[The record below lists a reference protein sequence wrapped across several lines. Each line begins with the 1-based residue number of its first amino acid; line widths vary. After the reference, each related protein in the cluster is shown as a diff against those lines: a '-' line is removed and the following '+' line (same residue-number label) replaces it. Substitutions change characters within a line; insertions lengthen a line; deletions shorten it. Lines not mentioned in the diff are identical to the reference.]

1 MRKAFL
7 KSARDTLVDMKKQ
20 LLAEIQQDLK
30 QGREASKDEG
40 MDTYDLASEARDRE
54 INFILTDR
62 DRGKLQ
68 AIEDAL
74 ERIDDGSYGMCES
87 CEAEIAEGRL
97 VAMPFTRPSRTGRAT
112 TTAPIGASAP
122 PTSTKKATERPLF
135 GPAHAARGHPRMPAM
150 RAACATRSDR
160 TSAPPS
166 IGAASR
172 LSTRPPRA
180 R

>member
-1 MRKAFL
+1 MRKVFL
-7 KSARDTLVDMKKQ
+7 KSARETLLEMKKQ

-74 ERIDDGSYGMCES
+74 ERIEEGSYGICES

-97 VAMPFTRPSRTGRAT
+97 QAMPFTRLCVQCQADREIEAKQNRRGEDDRAY
-112 TTAPIGASAP
+112 
-122 PTSTKKATERPLF
+122 R
-135 GPAHAARGHPRMPAM
+135 
-150 RAACATRSDR
+150 
-160 TSAPPS
+160 
-166 IGAASR
+166 R
-172 LSTRPPRA
+172 LSATDLDEDTH
-180 R
+180 

>member
-1 MRKAFL
+1 MRKTFL
-7 KSARDTLVDMKKQ
+7 KTARETLLEMKKQ

-74 ERIDDGSYGMCES
+74 ERIEEGTYGMCET

-97 VAMPFTRPSRTGRAT
+97 QAMPFTRLCVQCQADREIEAKQNRRGDDDRAYRRL
-112 TTAPIGASAP
+112 GA
-122 PTSTKKATERPLF
+122 TDLDEDT
-135 GPAHAARGHPRMPAM
+135 H
-150 RAACATRSDR
+150 
-160 TSAPPS
+160 
-166 IGAASR
+166 
-172 LSTRPPRA
+172 
-180 R
+180 

>member
-7 KSARDTLVDMKKQ
+7 KKAREALQEMRSTLLRSVQ
-20 LLAEIQQDLK
+20 ADLK

-74 ERIDDGSYGMCES
+74 ERVGDGSYGMCES

-97 VAMPFTRPSRTGRAT
+97 QAM
-112 TTAPIGASAP
+112 
-122 PTSTKKATERPLF
+122 
-135 GPAHAARGHPRMPAM
+135 
-150 RAACATRSDR
+150 
-160 TSAPPS
+160 
-166 IGAASR
+166 
-172 LSTRPPRA
+172 
-180 R
+180 